1 MWSRHIIG
9 HLSSDSQKESSSS
22 QLSRCL
28 KSSAWGKIWK
38 WVNMLVSS
46 IKILTRSEILP
57 ANLLLASCKW
67 YRWYLDTR
75 GHPPPLKIRFTKTN
89 LPYPLVYPVWLWD
102 TPIISLN
109 LHMFTMAPQFDG
121 VSVTVDDFPDANMKK
136 SNLSAEVWRICAP
149 R

>member
-67 YRWYLDTR
+67 YRWYLDTP

-102 TPIISLN
+102 TPIISPK
-109 LHMFTMAPQFDG
+109 FTYVYHGAAIWWGLGYSRWFSG
-121 VSVTVDDFPDANMKK
+121 RKHEK